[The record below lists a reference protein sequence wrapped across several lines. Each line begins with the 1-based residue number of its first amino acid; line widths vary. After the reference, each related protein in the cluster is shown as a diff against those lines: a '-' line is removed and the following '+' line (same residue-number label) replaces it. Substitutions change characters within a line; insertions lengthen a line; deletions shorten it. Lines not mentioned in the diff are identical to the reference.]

1 MENTEEKSPRAND
14 GFTPLHVAALTGH
27 LDVCKYIMEI
37 IDDKSPR
44 NNFGQTPID
53 LARIG
58 NQQKVV
64 DFIQSYNFGP
74 KLKRKK
80 GEKGEE
86 F

>member
-1 MENTEEKSPRAND
+1 ME
-14 GFTPLHVAALTGH
+14 V
-27 LDVCKYIMEI
+27 

-74 KLKRKK
+74 KLKRRK
-80 GEKGEE
+80 GAKGEE